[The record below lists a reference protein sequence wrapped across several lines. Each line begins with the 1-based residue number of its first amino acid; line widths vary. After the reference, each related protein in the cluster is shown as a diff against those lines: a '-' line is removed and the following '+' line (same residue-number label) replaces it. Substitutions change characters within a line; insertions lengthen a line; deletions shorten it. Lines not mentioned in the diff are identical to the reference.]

1 MTPPSVLVNTYFS
14 GNDKPYIDP
23 ISKIFILSQLAFGS
37 IRLPLLGDVHIGLII
52 LAAIYSLLLSCAYG
66 YVVYE
71 NIDAYPLNIVICIF
85 CIQCMFFMTFNV
97 ISIRRM
103 QRYYNELNVFD
114 KEVGCRPRIGTAS
127 IRNLMSTIVM
137 MLYIVIIFALP
148 HIFVSLENLYLG
160 MVPYPIMHILE
171 VHFCGHLLSLLLP
184 RLRLINYY
192 MELSLSNSKIT
203 KNLNIE
209 QFGYSK
215 ADSNKTLCKMEKV
228 MNLYHNMIK
237 SYNYLIESVKW
248 QLLVTIV
255 SAFLNILSCC
265 YRVSLTI
272 IKEDVPLTFMI
283 TYVGLLA
290 GIMLPLFSPCMLGD
304 QVHNEVRRLRELLAS
319 RLYEN
324 QLDKSSRGMARAL
337 LAWTETR
344 DLSFSLLR
352 MLDIDISLP
361 FKFVGLLVTYLIIL
375 LQFQKVINP

>member
-14 GNDKPYIDP
+14 GSDKPYIDP

-52 LAAIYSLLLSCAYG
+52 VAAIYSLLLSCAYG

-97 ISIRRM
+97 LSIRRM

-248 QLLVTIV
+248 Q
-255 SAFLNILSCC
+255 
-265 YRVSLTI
+265 
-272 IKEDVPLTFMI
+272 VPLTFMI

>member
-14 GNDKPYIDP
+14 ASDKPYIDP
-23 ISKIFILSQLAFGS
+23 ISKVFILSQLAFGI
-37 IRLPLLGDVHIGLII
+37 IRLPLIGDVHVGFIV
-52 LAAIYSLLLSCAYG
+52 LAAAYSLLASCYYVG
-66 YVVYE
+66 VVYLLKS
-71 NIDAYPLNIVICIF
+71 AYVLNFVIFIF
-85 CIQCMFFMTFNV
+85 YFQCVFFMLFNV
-97 ISIRRM
+97 VSIKRM
-103 QRYYNELNVFD
+103 HRYYNELNVFD
-114 KEVGCRPRIGTAS
+114 KEVGCRPKIGKGS
-127 IRNLMSTIVM
+127 IRNLIATILM
-137 MLYIVIIFALP
+137 ILYNVILFALP
-148 HIFVSLENLYLG
+148 YVVVTLENLELW
-160 MVPYPIMHILE
+160 MLPFPIIHILE
-171 VHFCGHLLSLLLP
+171 VHFCGHLLSLLIP

-192 MELSLSNSKIT
+192 MELSLSNSKISKT
-203 KNLNIE
+203 LNIE
-209 QFGYSK
+209 KFGYSK

-237 SYNYLIESVKW
+237 SYNYLIEAVKW

-272 IKEDVPLTFMI
+272 IKEDMPLSFMI

-304 QVHNEVRRLRELLAS
+304 QVHDEVRRLRELLAS